1 VVVVDEDTER
11 CGVGAEIGMQIMER
25 AFDSLDGPIQRVSA
39 ANFPIA
45 SGYMEQYVLPQAKD
59 VIAAVA
65 AVTGR
70 RLAGAE

>member
-1 VVVVDEDTER
+1 
-11 CGVGAEIGMQIMER
+11 MQIMER
-25 AFDSLDGPIQRVSA
+25 AFDWLGRPIQRVGPTS
-39 ANFPIA
+39 PIA

-70 RLAGAE
+70 RLAGAG